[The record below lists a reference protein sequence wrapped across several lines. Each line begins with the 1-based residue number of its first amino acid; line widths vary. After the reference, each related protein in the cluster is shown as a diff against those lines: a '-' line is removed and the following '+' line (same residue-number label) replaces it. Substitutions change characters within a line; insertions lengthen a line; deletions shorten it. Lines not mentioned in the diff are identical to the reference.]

1 VKEGLSNKYKFMV
14 TIPAEITK
22 VQRLKNRT
30 VNISFNTDE
39 LEPNVAGEIL
49 GMSDFCYITMKPEV
63 FTAKELSELDE
74 MKSDT
79 TFGKTLSK
87 RMRNTLY
94 VVYKNNNID
103 ESFETYYAKRMEQL
117 MDLLKEEIDS

>member
-1 VKEGLSNKYKFMV
+1 
-14 TIPAEITK
+14 
-22 VQRLKNRT
+22 
-30 VNISFNTDE
+30 
-39 LEPNVAGEIL
+39 
-49 GMSDFCYITMKPEV
+49 
-63 FTAKELSELDE
+63 

>member
-1 VKEGLSNKYKFMV
+1 
-14 TIPAEITK
+14 
-22 VQRLKNRT
+22 
-30 VNISFNTDE
+30 
-39 LEPNVAGEIL
+39 
-49 GMSDFCYITMKPEV
+49 MSDFCYITIKPEV
-63 FTAKELSELDE
+63 FTSKELSQLDE

-117 MDLLKEEIDS
+117 MDLLKEEID